1 MSGTCIKLQHP
12 CCCCHHHNGCAGKS
26 VAESLTAG
34 VPSAV
39 VKCLDLDTADSSSIQ
54 KLAAV
59 VQQEYDQQID
69 LLVSMCDC
77 WFCWNCC

>member
-1 MSGTCIKLQHP
+1 
-12 CCCCHHHNGCAGKS
+12 
-26 VAESLTAG
+26 VAESLTASA
-34 VPSAV
+34 PSAV

-69 LLVSMCDC
+69 LLVSVC
-77 WFCWNCC
+77 NNS